1 MTLPFGLSTGPFLF
15 TKRLRLLMRY
25 WRLHAIG
32 IAYFLDDDIGIQFGI
47 SKFELT
53 SKFVLKALKNNRF
66 ISNK

>member
-32 IAYFLDDDIGIQFGI
+32 IAYFLDDDIG
-47 SKFELT
+47 T
-53 SKFVLKALKNNRF
+53 LKLAH
-66 ISNK
+66 